1 MNFKSL
7 FQLLRLPT
15 KGGKNASTQS
25 SKRIV
30 TTYFLEFTD
39 IEDSPRYALES
50 TLSVGSETGDIVIEE
65 PSLAPHHAAFN
76 LKDGIVTIQDL
87 GSKTGTALGDHSLT
101 KGKPVILKADD
112 ELMLGD
118 LKITLRAIEAEIEVE
133 EVAEE
138 EVEAVP
144 HEAPPEE
151 VVEEEE
157 ETPEPEIISPQG
169 KLQKRLEQVR
179 SKPRKKINAVAIGG
193 GRSRSANM
201 LTRAMGV
208 LFDAMIAISFWQILS
223 PFDEFRE
230 FNALLPQTLQEHVLP
245 LIEFQIA
252 ELGFAEDYNRLMKEF
267 IDLISDAEDK
277 LHLSHLASL
286 FLTLRLLGTLL
297 FGVTVGSWMGG
308 VRAYGNVL
316 WKRAGG
322 VIREVLGWALRAS
335 LIADLPTLF
344 SRRSLQEILSFT
356 HLHSPSK
363 GVILILWLLFFPLLV
378 ATMLVSPMFSGLEMP
393 VPIALSETN
402 LRAKKAPV
410 ADGEVVPE
418 VTHSSAWFGARFE
431 LPTQT
436 WKLLPRFS
444 WSQDGKS
451 RSLVP
456 SLVFYH
462 QGGTTVPLML
472 ERTFSWPALL
482 NLALAH
488 NPPLQDSFPNLWAYA
503 QSDKVQAGSV
513 IQYNPSV
520 QDRLKLQTE
529 LQEMLRVVFAMTPET
544 IVDHALSYGP
554 LLKGPMEFRRA
565 IMGLFKADETG
576 NWVLSR
582 FGKHPV
588 LVYENPGVKPSELMV
603 PLVFGPGR
611 VFRVSYASS
620 AEWNK
625 ASRLVRSELWPHSAW
640 ELSPNETVEGAPKVI
655 DVVASVASGGTW
667 EEGQIESLYGFFFE
681 AATAV
686 VALPAEDGHKIA
698 LVKSIKNLEEVLARL
713 EKNKSLAP
721 EKSAVLKKLREK
733 IAEIGGRVEL
743 ADSAFFAP
751 EPVPAPAPV
760 PVAPV
765 RNPKKKP

>member
-15 KGGKNASTQS
+15 KGGKNASNQS

-30 TTYFLEFTD
+30 RTYFLEFTD

-65 PSLAPHHAAFN
+65 PSLAPHHAAFT
-76 LKDGIVTIQDL
+76 LKDDIVTIQDL

-112 ELMLGD
+112 ELMLGE

-133 EVAEE
+133 E
-138 EVEAVP
+138 EVEEAAEDASE
-144 HEAPPEE
+144 EAPPEE
-151 VVEEEE
+151 EA
-157 ETPEPEIISPQG
+157 TPEPKIISPQD

-179 SKPRKKINAVAIGG
+179 NKPRKKINAVAIGG
-193 GRSRSANM
+193 GRTRSANM
-201 LTRAMGV
+201 LTRAMGT
-208 LFDAMIAISFWQILS
+208 LFDAMIAISLWQILS

-245 LIEFQIA
+245 FIESQIT

-267 IDLISDAEDK
+267 LGIISDAEDK
-277 LHLSHLASL
+277 LNLSHLASL

-322 VIREVLGWALRAS
+322 VIREVLGWSLRAT

-344 SRRSLQEILSFT
+344 SRRSLQEMLSFT
-356 HLHSPSK
+356 HLYSPSK

-378 ATMLVSPMFSGLEMP
+378 ASMLISPMFSGLEMP

-402 LRAKKAPV
+402 LRAKKVQAAEGEASPV
-410 ADGEVVPE
+410 

-431 LPTQT
+431 LPTQN

-472 ERTFSWPALL
+472 EKTFSWPALL

-488 NPPLQDSFPNLWAYA
+488 NPPLQESFPNLWAYA
-503 QSDKVQAGSV
+503 QSDKVQTGSV
-513 IQYNPSV
+513 IQYNPSA

-529 LQEMLRVVFAMTPET
+529 LQELLKVVFAMTPET
-544 IVDHALSYGP
+544 ILDHALSYGP

-565 IMGLFKADETG
+565 IVSLFKADETG
-576 NWVLSR
+576 SWVLSR
-582 FGKHPV
+582 FGKHTV
-588 LVYENPGVKPSELMV
+588 LVYENPGVKPFELMV
-603 PLVFGPGR
+603 PLVFGQGR

-620 AEWNK
+620 AEWNR

-640 ELSPNETVEGAPKVI
+640 ELSPNEPVEGAPKVI
-655 DVVASVASGGTW
+655 DVVASVASGNSW
-667 EEGQIESLYGFFFE
+667 EEGQIEGLYGFFFE

-686 VALPAEDGHKIA
+686 VALPAEDGNKIA
-698 LVKSIKNLEEVLARL
+698 LLKSIQNLAEVLARL

-721 EKSAVLKKLREK
+721 EKSAVLEKLRLK
-733 IAEIGGRVEL
+733 VAEVRGRVEL
-743 ADSAFFAP
+743 SDGAFFAP
-751 EPVPAPAPV
+751 EPLPV
-760 PVAPV
+760 PVPV
-765 RNPKKKP
+765 TPPRNTKKKP